1 MLLVNVL
8 LAVSWV
14 LLTGTF
20 SFMNLVSGFLLG
32 YVIIFALARSP
43 AQRRYIRRL
52 PASIGMIIFFL
63 KQLFLANLRVAL
75 AVLSPLRKLDPGI
88 VAVPIELRSDLEITL
103 LANLITLTPGT
114 LALDV
119 SLDRKLIYVH
129 AFHVGDPEAFRR
141 EVKDGFERR
150 IRELFE

>member
-52 PASIGMIIFFL
+52 PASIGMILFFL

-88 VAVPIELRSDLEITL
+88 VAVPIELQSDLEITL